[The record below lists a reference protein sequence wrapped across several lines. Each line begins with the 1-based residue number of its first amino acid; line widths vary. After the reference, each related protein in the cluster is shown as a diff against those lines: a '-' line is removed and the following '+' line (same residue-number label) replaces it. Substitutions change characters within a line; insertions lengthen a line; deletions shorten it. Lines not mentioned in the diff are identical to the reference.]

1 MRITVLSVP
10 YDLGREGEG
19 VALGPG
25 RYLDGGLVAA
35 LCERGHQASV
45 VAVERPEPFTDE
57 LSAVVGIA
65 RVLAGEARRAVA
77 SGSFPL
83 VAGGNCNVAL
93 GMTAGLGPADTA
105 VVWFDA
111 HGDYNTPQ
119 TTPSGFLDGM
129 PLAMATGRAHGD
141 AWAQKMGAVDPRAV
155 IHIGGRD
162 LDPGEVEGF
171 AADGVHVVTGAGGE
185 GGEGGLAA
193 LAPLAA
199 RAYVH
204 VDIDVLDLAVAPGV
218 DFPSPGGLTPEEV
231 VAATTV
237 IAAALPVAGLSVTS
251 YDPSRDDARGT
262 TLATGIDLMC
272 RLVDTVAS
280 ARHSRRDATRLQ

>member
-141 AWAQKMGAVDPRAV
+141 AWAQKMGAVDPRLRARR
-155 IHIGGRD
+155 HRCPRPCRGPRRR
-162 LDPGEVEGF
+162 L
-171 AADGVHVVTGAGGE
+171 
-185 GGEGGLAA
+185 
-193 LAPLAA
+193 PLAGRPHPGRGRRRDHRHCRGTA
-199 RAYVH
+199 RRGAVS
-204 VDIDVLDLAVAPGV
+204 DVLR
-218 DFPSPGGLTPEEV
+218 PE
-231 VAATTV
+231 
-237 IAAALPVAGLSVTS
+237 P
-251 YDPSRDDARGT
+251 RR
-262 TLATGIDLMC
+262 
-272 RLVDTVAS
+272 R
-280 ARHSRRDATRLQ
+280 ARHDTGDGHRPHVPPRRHGRVRPTL